1 MNKTNSKKIMMRL
14 KLTQR
19 MFFLTQFL
27 AFGVVAVAFGIVL
40 IRSSEDIHMAHIS
53 ESIVSIGLPSATG
66 REMGLSKRTVPRE
79 IFVELDPQEILID
92 IIVFITSGFGEL
104 EVSNRIDANGVR
116 NSPRFL
122 S

>member
-104 EVSNRIDANGVR
+104 TRMA
-116 NSPRFL
+116 
-122 S
+122 